1 MLGPK
6 SQKEKRGKFQYEIKC
21 DSGKPKMVG
30 GNMKILCNGVS
41 VEKSYDKQT
50 EKTNV

>member
-6 SQKEKRGKFQYEIKC
+6 SQKEKGGKFLYKIKC

-41 VEKSYDKQT
+41 VGKGYDK
-50 EKTNV
+50 